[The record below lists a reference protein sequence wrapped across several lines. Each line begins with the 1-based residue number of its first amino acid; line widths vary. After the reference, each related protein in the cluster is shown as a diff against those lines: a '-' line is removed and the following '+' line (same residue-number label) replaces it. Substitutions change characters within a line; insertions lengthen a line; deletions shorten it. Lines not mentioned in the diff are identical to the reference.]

1 MAYIG
6 NIPAESYASFETETF
21 SVSATTNYTL
31 SHAVTNEN
39 EIRLVINGVVQQPG
53 SGKAYTASGTT
64 LTLTSATVSGDSMY
78 AVYLGRALQTVNP
91 PNASVGNSQTAP
103 TIITGQ
109 TAETSI
115 ATDDTILIHDTSAS
129 ALRKMTRANF
139 VSGIG
144 GTNTPAFEAYLAST
158 QVISNTTVTK
168 ININTER
175 FDTANAYDN
184 SSNYRF
190 TPQTAGKYFVYAHL
204 NLQTNGK
211 KLANAIPSIKKNGSG
226 YTQSASNFANNTTST
241 IAIGITNIITMNG
254 SSDYLELFAYIEVF
268 DGAEARITPEVAGS
282 YFGAYKI
289 IE

>member
-1 MAYIG
+1 LAYIG

-64 LTLTSATVSGDSMY
+64 LTLSSATASGDSMY

-139 VSGIG
+139 VSGVG
-144 GTNTPAFEAYLAST
+144 GTNTPSFLAYKSSDQGSISANTATKITYTTELYDTDNTFASSRFTPGVVGKYYVFAFIYLAST
-158 QVISNTTVTK
+158 ADGNNPEIL
-168 ININTER
+168 
-175 FDTANAYDN
+175 FY
-184 SSNYRF
+184 
-190 TPQTAGKYFVYAHL
+190 
-204 NLQTNGK
+204 
-211 KLANAIPSIKKNGSG
+211 KNGG
-226 YTQSASNFANNTTST
+226 AVST
-241 IAIGITNIITMNG
+241 EFQVPGATKNIPFSSSTMV
-254 SSDYLELFAYIEVF
+254 ELDADDYIEVY
-268 DGAEARITPEVAGS
+268 ARTGTSSATAYSSGTQMR
-282 YFGAYKI
+282 FGGFKI
-289 IE
+289 IT

>member
-21 SVSATTNYTL
+21 SVSATANYTL

-64 LTLTSATVSGDSMY
+64 LTLSSATVSGDVMY

-144 GTNTPAFEAYLAST
+144 GTNTPYFLAVQGSSQNLTDST
-158 QVISNTTVTK
+158 TTVLSFE
-168 ININTER
+168 TETH
-175 FDTANAYDN
+175 DSDSAY
-184 SSNYRF
+184 STSTYRF
-190 TPQTAGKYFVYAHL
+190 TPQTAGKYFFYASYRINSDVDSQRL
-204 NLQTNGK
+204 VINLRKNGSDFAQNNQNNDSETSSVVSGFVDLNGSTDYVDAAAYQNSGGTRNLQTGNGK
-211 KLANAIPSIKKNGSG
+211 TIFFG
-226 YTQSASNFANNTTST
+226 Y
-241 IAIGITNIITMNG
+241 
-254 SSDYLELFAYIEVF
+254 
-268 DGAEARITPEVAGS
+268 RVAT
-282 YFGAYKI
+282 
-289 IE
+289 